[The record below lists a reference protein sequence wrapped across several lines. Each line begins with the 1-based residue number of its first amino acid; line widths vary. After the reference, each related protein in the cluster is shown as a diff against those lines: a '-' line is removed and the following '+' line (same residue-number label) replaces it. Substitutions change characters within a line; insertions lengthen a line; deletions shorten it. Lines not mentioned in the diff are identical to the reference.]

1 MAFLNVPTPPTEFSN
16 SSYGTFTVEGHS
28 ETQIESSVSIP
39 SKSSINAS
47 YTINPF
53 NVAYGTFEI
62 LAPPR
67 INKTLLPVMDTYV
80 RNDARTMNFN
90 GADLM
95 VGNENNI
102 LYRALLRFDLST
114 LQERLI
120 FTKGILKLKAL
131 EVTDE
136 FTINIYK
143 VNSYWGEN
151 TVTFSGQ
158 PVKGE
163 LVKSFSV
170 SPTNA
175 DTSIDIKD
183 LVVDWYKND
192 YSNYGIVLQLEK
204 EEENHKVRFG
214 SREIMGYEPKLELE
228 YFDPVIPQLKRAT
241 LNSYLNIPEHLDNQ
255 LNADIEIYSFYET
268 NVLES
273 EVHIHIP
280 NTLESEI
287 EIQEGTI
294 PADLVIATNDSL
306 RCIFYIAT
314 TESRDLPS
322 EINISKC
329 NLLGNVG
336 IYTNDSIPSELSIS
350 KSRES
355 YLNAYISI
363 DDALSDSKF
372 LNADINI
379 STPSINADMTIA
391 THHTLLSNI
400 TIQSQS
406 TKSLPSSIDITKDS
420 LPSDIHI
427 EKWKQLDSD
436 ITIRINDE
444 LNANIL
450 ISYRKS
456 NELNSNVFIQQNK
469 TLYVNGFIKS
479 PYLRSNIQIRRN
491 DIDNLDAN
499 IVIRDIYPYLLSEI
513 SISAQWSNDLLAS
526 LTINNGTGGGRHA
539 YGFIF

>member
-1 MAFLNVPTPPTEFSN
+1 MAFLNVPIPPTEFSN
-16 SSYGTFTVEGHS
+16 SSYGTFAVEGHS
-28 ETQIESSVSIP
+28 ETQIESSISIP
-39 SKSSINAS
+39 SESSLNAS

-67 INKTLLPVMDTYV
+67 INRTLFPVMDTFV
-80 RNDARTMNFN
+80 RNDAPTMSFN
-90 GADLM
+90 GIDLM
-95 VGNENNI
+95 VGSENNVI
-102 LYRALLRFDLST
+102 FRSFLRFDLSK
-114 LQERLI
+114 LQKRLI

-131 EVTDE
+131 EVTDD

-143 VNSYWGEN
+143 VNSYWHEN

-158 PVKGE
+158 PIKGE
-163 LVKSFSV
+163 FVKSFNV
-170 SPTNA
+170 SPTNT
-175 DTSIDIKD
+175 DVSIDIKD
-183 LVVDWYKND
+183 LITDWYKND
-192 YSNYGIVLQLEK
+192 YDNYGIVLQLENE

-255 LNADIEIYSFYET
+255 LNADIEIHSFYET

-280 NTLESEI
+280 DTLESEI
-287 EIQEGTI
+287 EIQKGTI

-322 EINISKC
+322 DITIYNENLVGNIKISGTSVLPVDMMIH
-329 NLLGNVG
+329 NPNESSSLDANVG
-336 IYTNDSIPSELSIS
+336 IS
-350 KSRES
+350 KP
-355 YLNAYISI
+355 YI
-363 DDALSDSKF
+363 
-372 LNADINI
+372 NADI
-379 STPSINADMTIA
+379 TIA
-391 THHTLLSNI
+391 THNTLLSNI

-406 TKSLPSSIDITKDS
+406 TKSLPSSIDITRDS

-444 LNANIL
+444 LNANIF
-450 ISYRKS
+450 IPYRNS
-456 NELNSNVFIQQNK
+456 DELNSNIFIQQNK
-469 TLYVNGFIKS
+469 TLYANGFIRS
-479 PYLRSNIQIRRN
+479 PYLRCNIQIRRN
-491 DIDNLDAN
+491 DIDNLEAN

-513 SISAQWSNDLLAS
+513 SISAPWSNDLLAS
-526 LTINNGTGGGRHA
+526 LTINNGTGGRRHA

>member
-16 SSYGTFTVEGHS
+16 SSYGTFAVEGHS
-28 ETQIESSVSIP
+28 EIQIESSISIP
-39 SKSSINAS
+39 SKSSLNAS

-67 INKTLLPVMDTYV
+67 INRTLFPVMDTFV
-80 RNDARTMNFN
+80 RNDAPTMSFN
-90 GADLM
+90 GIDLM
-95 VGNENNI
+95 VGSENNVI
-102 LYRALLRFDLST
+102 FRSFLRFDLSK

-131 EVTDE
+131 EVTDD

-143 VNSYWGEN
+143 VNSYWHEN

-158 PVKGE
+158 PIKGE
-163 LVKSFSV
+163 FVKSFNV
-170 SPTNA
+170 SPTNI
-175 DTSIDIKD
+175 DVSIDIKD
-183 LVVDWYKND
+183 LITDWYKND
-192 YSNYGIVLQLEK
+192 YDNYGIVLQLEN

-287 EIQEGTI
+287 EIQKGVI

-350 KSRES
+350 RSRES

-363 DDALSDSKF
+363 DDALSGSKF

-391 THHTLLSNI
+391 THSTLLSNI

-406 TKSLPSSIDITKDS
+406 TKSLPSSIDITRDS

-444 LNANIL
+444 LNANIF
-450 ISYRKS
+450 IPYRNS
-456 NELNSNVFIQQNK
+456 DELNSNIFIQQNK
-469 TLYVNGFIKS
+469 TLYANGFIRS
-479 PYLRSNIQIRRN
+479 PYLRCNIQIRRN
-491 DIDNLDAN
+491 DIDNLEAN

-513 SISAQWSNDLLAS
+513 NISAPWSNDLLAS